1 MTRPSSNAVVLGDFI
16 ADTAHRALPDAV
28 VEATG
33 QLVRAQVAT
42 MRSFGDAGGLRDLR
56 NVLSALPVT

>member
-16 ADTAHRALPDAV
+16 ADTAHRALPEAV
-28 VEATG
+28 VEVTG

-42 MRSFGDAGGLRDLR
+42 MRGFGDAGGLRDLR
-56 NVLSALPVT
+56 SVLSALPVT